1 MFAIVLVLAVTFDF
15 LNGIHDSSN
24 IVATVISSRAM
35 RPRVAL
41 LLAAVAN
48 FLGPFLFGVAVA
60 TTIGDDLLDSEAIT
74 QTVVVAALAAAIIW
88 NLVTWYIGIP
98 SSSSHALLG
107 GLLGA
112 AIIAAGVAVV
122 KLDGLL
128 KIVLALLLS
137 PPLGL
142 LTAFLIMRL
151 TLWVVRNS
159 SPNVNT
165 GFRRLQ
171 IPTLLGLSLSH
182 GANDAQKTMGV
193 IALGLVTAGI
203 IDSFFIPTW
212 VIFISALAIGL
223 GTALGGWR
231 LIRTLGGKI
240 YKVRP
245 IHGFTSQIS
254 GAGVILGASIWG
266 GPVSTTQ
273 VMSSA
278 IVGAGA
284 GERVNK
290 VRWNILRDM
299 VYAWLLTIP
308 TTAIIAA
315 VVYLG
320 LVQILS

>member
-1 MFAIVLVLAVTFDF
+1 MFIVLLILALVFDF
-15 LNGIHDSSN
+15 LNGMHDSSN
-24 IVATVISSRAM
+24 IVATVISSRAAQ
-35 RPRVAL
+35 PRVAL
-41 LLAAVAN
+41 LLAAIAN

-60 TTIGDDLLDSEAIT
+60 TTIGDDLLVAEAIT
-74 QTVVVAALAAAIIW
+74 QTVVIAALGAAIVW
-88 NLVTWYIGIP
+88 NLLTWYFGIP
-98 SSSSHALLG
+98 SSSSHALVG

-112 AIIAAGVAVV
+112 AIVAAGVAVV
-122 KLDGLL
+122 KADGLL

-142 LTAFLIMRL
+142 LTALLIMRL
-151 TLWVVRNS
+151 TLWVVRGAT
-159 SPNVNT
+159 PNVNIA
-165 GFRRLQ
+165 FRRLQ

-193 IALGLVTAGI
+193 IALGLLTAGL
-203 IDSFFIPTW
+203 IDSFFIPIW
-212 VIFISALAIGL
+212 VIFVSALAIAL

-240 YKVRP
+240 YKIRP
-245 IHGFTSQIS
+245 IHGFTSQVA
-254 GAGVILGASIWG
+254 GAGVIIGASIWG

-290 VRWNILRDM
+290 VRWNVLRDM
-299 VYAWLLTIP
+299 IYGWILTIP
-308 TTAIIAA
+308 VTAILAGIL
-315 VVYLG
+315 YLG
-320 LVQILS
+320 LKQVIR

>member
-1 MFAIVLVLAVTFDF
+1 MFIVLLILALVFDF
-15 LNGIHDSSN
+15 LNGMHDSSN
-24 IVATVISSRAM
+24 IVATVISSRAAQ
-35 RPRVAL
+35 PRVAL
-41 LLAAVAN
+41 LLAAIAN

-60 TTIGDDLLDSEAIT
+60 TTIGDDLLVAEAIT
-74 QTVVVAALAAAIIW
+74 QTVVIAALGAAIAW
-88 NLVTWYIGIP
+88 NLLTWYLGIP
-98 SSSSHALLG
+98 SSSSHALVG

-112 AIIAAGVAVV
+112 AIVAAGLSVV

-151 TLWVVRNS
+151 TLWIVRGAT
-159 SPNVNT
+159 PKVNT

-193 IALGLVTAGI
+193 IALGLLTAGI
-203 IDSFFIPTW
+203 TDSFTIPIW
-212 VIFISALAIGL
+212 VIFVSALAIAL

-240 YKVRP
+240 YKIRP
-245 IHGFTSQIS
+245 IHGFTSQVA
-254 GAGVILGASIWG
+254 GAGVIIGASIWG

-290 VRWNILRDM
+290 VRWNVLRDM
-299 VYAWLLTIP
+299 VYGWVLTIP
-308 TTAIIAA
+308 ITAILAGII
-315 VVYLG
+315 YLG
-320 LVQILS
+320 LNQILR

>member
-1 MFAIVLVLAVTFDF
+1 MLIVLIILALVFDF

-24 IVATVISSRAM
+24 VVATTISSRAA

-41 LLAAVAN
+41 GLAAVAH
-48 FLGPFLFGVAVA
+48 FVGPFLFGVAVA
-60 TTIGDDLLDSEAIT
+60 TTIGDDLLVAEAIT
-74 QTVVVAALAAAIIW
+74 QTVIVAALTAAIAW
-88 NLVTWYIGIP
+88 NLLTWYIGIP
-98 SSSSHALLG
+98 SSSSHALVG

-112 AIIAAGVAVV
+112 AIVAAGFAVV

-128 KIVLALLLS
+128 KIALALLLS

-142 LTAFLIMRL
+142 LTAFLLMRL
-151 TLWVVRNS
+151 TLWVVRGA

-171 IPTLLGLSLSH
+171 IPTLIGLALSH

-193 IALGLVTAGI
+193 IALGLLTAGVY
-203 IDSFFIPTW
+203 DTFTIPLW
-212 VIFISALAIGL
+212 VIVVSALAIAL

-245 IHGFTSQIS
+245 IHGFTSQVA

-273 VMSSA
+273 VMSSS

-290 VRWNILRDM
+290 VRWNVLRDM

-308 TTAIIAA
+308 VTAIIAGI
-315 VVYLG
+315 VYLG
-320 LVQILS
+320 LIQIVR

>member
-1 MFAIVLVLAVTFDF
+1 MFIVLLIMALVFDF
-15 LNGIHDSSN
+15 LNGMHDSSN
-24 IVATVISSRAM
+24 IVATVISSRAAQ
-35 RPRVAL
+35 PRVAL
-41 LLAAVAN
+41 LLAAIAN

-60 TTIGDDLLDSEAIT
+60 TTIGDDLLVAEAIT
-74 QTVVVAALAAAIIW
+74 QTVVIAALGAAIVW
-88 NLVTWYIGIP
+88 NLLTWYFGIP
-98 SSSSHALLG
+98 SSSSHALVG

-112 AIIAAGVAVV
+112 AIVAAGVAVV
-122 KLDGLL
+122 KADGLL

-142 LTAFLIMRL
+142 LTALLIMRL
-151 TLWVVRNS
+151 TLWVVRGAT
-159 SPNVNT
+159 PNVNT
-165 GFRRLQ
+165 AFRRLQ

-193 IALGLVTAGI
+193 IALGLLTAGL
-203 IDSFFIPTW
+203 IDSFFIPIW
-212 VIFISALAIGL
+212 VIFVSALAIAL

-240 YKVRP
+240 YKIRP
-245 IHGFTSQIS
+245 IHGFTSQVA
-254 GAGVILGASIWG
+254 GAGVIIGASIWG

-290 VRWNILRDM
+290 VRWNVLRDM
-299 VYAWLLTIP
+299 IYGWILTIP
-308 TTAIIAA
+308 VTAILAGIL
-315 VVYLG
+315 YLG
-320 LVQILS
+320 LKQVIR

>member
-1 MFAIVLVLAVTFDF
+1 MFIVLLILALVFDF
-15 LNGIHDSSN
+15 LNGLHDSSN
-24 IVATVISSRAM
+24 IVATVISSRAAH
-35 RPRVAL
+35 PRVAL
-41 LLAAVAN
+41 LLAAIAHFV
-48 FLGPFLFGVAVA
+48 GPFLFGVAVA
-60 TTIGDDLLDSEAIT
+60 TTIGDDLLVAEAIT
-74 QTVVVAALAAAIIW
+74 QTVIVAALGAAIVW
-88 NLVTWYIGIP
+88 NLLTWYLGIP
-98 SSSSHALLG
+98 SSSSHALVG

-112 AIIAAGVAVV
+112 AIVAAGVAVV
-122 KLDGLL
+122 KMSGLL

-151 TLWVVRNS
+151 TLWVVRGAT
-159 SPNVNT
+159 PNVNT

-193 IALGLVTAGI
+193 IALGLLTAGI

-212 VIFISALAIGL
+212 VIFISALAIAL

-231 LIRTLGGKI
+231 LIRTLGGRI

-245 IHGFTSQIS
+245 IHGFTSQVA
-254 GAGVILGASIWG
+254 GAGVIIGASIWG

-273 VMSSA
+273 IMSSA

-284 GERVNK
+284 GERLNK
-290 VRWNILRDM
+290 VRWNVLRDM
-299 VYAWLLTIP
+299 VYGWVLTIP
-308 TTAIIAA
+308 VTAIFAGI
-315 VVYLG
+315 VYLG
-320 LVQILS
+320 LNLIAR

>member
-315 VVYLG
+315 FVYLG